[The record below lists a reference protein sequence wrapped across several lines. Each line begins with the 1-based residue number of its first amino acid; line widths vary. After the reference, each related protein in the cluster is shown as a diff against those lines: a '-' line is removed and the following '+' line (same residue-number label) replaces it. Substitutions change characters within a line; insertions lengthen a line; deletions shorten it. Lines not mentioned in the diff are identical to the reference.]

1 VTEQTSSG
9 TEGFCVRPRWSA
21 LVAFVTVPL
30 VLVTLFHYAQVD
42 NWFMSSSSVDWIA
55 LEQEYG
61 VATNLVFLAIF
72 AVFAAFGLP
81 RVYPAVLAG
90 SLLGIV
96 TAMVLALTGAT
107 LGAVISFHVARKLG
121 QQRSIEHA
129 DLRWADWSRRIARN
143 GFQLVLLLRLLPGMN
158 SLVTT
163 GLAGMTG
170 IRASSFSVAT
180 LIGIVPSTAAYVLL
194 GDSLSTG
201 MTWRVG
207 LSVAML
213 ITLVAGS
220 FIVRRRPVRG

>member
-1 VTEQTSSG
+1 MAAFVAI
-9 TEGFCVRPRWSA
+9 PIM
-21 LVAFVTVPL
+21 LVA
-30 VLVTLFHYAQVD
+30 LFHYATAED
-42 NWFMSSSSVDWIA
+42 WFTLSSSVDWIW
-55 LEQEYG
+55 LRQEYG
-61 VATNLVFLAIF
+61 AATSLVFLVIF
-72 AVFAAFGLP
+72 TTFAAFGLP

-90 SLLGIV
+90 SLLGVV
-96 TAMVLALTGAT
+96 TAVILALLGAT
-107 LGAVISFHVARKLG
+107 LGSVISFHVARKLG
-121 QQRSIEHA
+121 RQRSIEYA
-129 DLRWADWSRRIARN
+129 DMRWVDWSGRIARN

-180 LIGIVPSTAAYVLL
+180 LIGIVPSTVAYVLL

-213 ITLVAGS
+213 ITLVACS
-220 FIVRRRPVRG
+220 LILRTPLARV